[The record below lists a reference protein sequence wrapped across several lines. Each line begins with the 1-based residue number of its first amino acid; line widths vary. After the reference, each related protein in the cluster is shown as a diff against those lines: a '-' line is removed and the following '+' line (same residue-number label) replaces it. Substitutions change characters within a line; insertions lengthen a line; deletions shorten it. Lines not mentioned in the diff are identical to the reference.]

1 LAGVYLPPSV
11 ASKYPKAGVRWEWQ
25 WVWPSRKLS
34 VDPRTGIERRH
45 HVMPNRY
52 QNAIKEAARRAGI
65 AKAVSTHALRHS
77 FATHMLEAGTDIRTV
92 QDLLGHQSVE
102 TTQIYTHVMRRPGLG
117 ITSPMDRL

>member
-1 LAGVYLPPSV
+1 
-11 ASKYPKAGVRWEWQ
+11 
-25 WVWPSRKLS
+25 
-34 VDPRTGIERRH
+34 
-45 HVMPNRY
+45 MPNRY
-52 QNAIKEAARRAGI
+52 QNAIKEAESRAGNK
-65 AKAVSTHALRHS
+65 KAVSTHALRHS